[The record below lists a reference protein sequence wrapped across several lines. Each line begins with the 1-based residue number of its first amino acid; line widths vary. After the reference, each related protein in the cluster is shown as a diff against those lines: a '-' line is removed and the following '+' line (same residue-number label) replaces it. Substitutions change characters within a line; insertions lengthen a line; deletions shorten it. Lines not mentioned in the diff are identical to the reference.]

1 MNDRLSGAGVRG
13 WTQDL
18 ALGVRFAV
26 TGGRRGWTRT
36 LLTAFGVGLG
46 VALLLVAA
54 AIPHALQSR
63 DDRSGDRTPA
73 ARNGEKLSASAFHHA
88 QTETVFR
95 DNVIAGTLFRAAG
108 NGTPS
113 APPGLSAMP
122 KPGEM
127 AVSPALAE
135 LLASP
140 GSSLLKE
147 RLPYRVTATIGDRG
161 LIGPGE
167 LLYYAGS
174 DKLTK
179 ENAKGTSEGFGRYAA
194 EDPFVGVILL
204 IVVIAFVALLLPVAV
219 FIATAVR
226 FGGEQRDRRLA
237 ALRLV
242 GSDRAMTH
250 RIAAGE
256 ALCGALLGLVAGAG
270 LFFLAR
276 QFAGAVTLWDITAFP
291 VDVVPHPVLAVLI
304 LAAVPVAAV
313 AVSLFAMRGV
323 SVEPLGVVRNSTP
336 RRRKVW
342 WRVLLPVLGILLLL
356 SSASALTL
364 TGDDSF
370 QIALGAALTLVGITA
385 LLPWL
390 VEAVVSRL
398 DGGPVAWQLA
408 VRRLQLSSGT
418 AARAISGIVVAAAGA
433 IALQMLFSSVQGD
446 FTKATG
452 VDTSRAQL
460 HLQNGTKDGREAR
473 ETLASLR
480 ENTGVAEVIGLT
492 EGLIERPGPKL
503 AGEEFVP
510 FTRVVVADCTALRS
524 LAKLPSCKDGDV
536 FTIREPKGME
546 TYTYQPKPGAKVELI
561 RNDDAEVA
569 GTEPHVWQLPATT
582 KQVKSL
588 VSPVGTHTSG
598 VLATPAAINVDLLP
612 APRINAMIKLA
623 PDVTDAAELVRN
635 EAARLDPLASVSSLE
650 GVETDRQFASVRT
663 GLFVGATAT
672 MVLIAASLLVS
683 TLEQLRERR
692 RLLSI
697 LVAFGTRRST
707 LSWSVLWQTA
717 VPIALGLA
725 LAVVGGSVLGLTLLF
740 MVGSPVASWW
750 VSVPI
755 VGVGA
760 ALIALVTLLSMP
772 PLWRMMRPDGLRT
785 E

>member
-1 MNDRLSGAGVRG
+1 MNDPTSGAGLHGWVR
-13 WTQDL
+13 DL
-18 ALGVRFAV
+18 TLGVRFAV

-46 VALLLVAA
+46 VALLLVAS

-63 DDRSGDRTPA
+63 DDRQGNRTPA
-73 ARNGEKLSASAFHHA
+73 IQGSEQLSDAAFHYA

-95 DNVIAGTLFRAAG
+95 DDMITGTLFRAAG
-108 NGTPS
+108 KGTPS
-113 APPGLSAMP
+113 APPGLAALP

-140 GSSLLKE
+140 GGHLLKE
-147 RLPYRVTATIGDRG
+147 RLPYRVTTTIGDRG
-161 LIGPGE
+161 LIGPDE
-167 LLYYAGS
+167 LRYYAGS
-174 DKLTK
+174 DQLTA
-179 ENAKGTSEGFGRYAA
+179 ENAKGTSNGFGRYEAG
-194 EDPFVGVILL
+194 EPFVGVILL
-204 IVVIAFVALLLPVAV
+204 IAVIAFVALLLPVGV

-256 ALCGALLGLVAGAG
+256 ALCGALMGLFVGAG
-270 LFFLAR
+270 LFLLTR
-276 QFAGAVTLWDITAFP
+276 QFASAVTVWDITAFP
-291 VDVVPHPVLAVLI
+291 FDIVPNPALAALI
-304 LAAVPVAAV
+304 LIAVPVAAV
-313 AVSLFAMRGV
+313 GVSLFAMRGV
-323 SVEPLGVVRNSTP
+323 SVEPLGVVRNSVP
-336 RRRKVW
+336 RRRRLW
-342 WRVLLPVLGILLLL
+342 WRILLPVLGILLLL

-364 TGDDSF
+364 AGDESF
-370 QIALGAALTLVGITA
+370 QIALGAALTLTGITA

-408 VRRLQLSSGT
+408 IRRLQLSSGA

-446 FTKATG
+446 FTKSTG
-452 VDTSRAQL
+452 VDTSRVQL
-460 HLQNGTKDGREAR
+460 QVENGTKDGREAR
-473 ETLASLR
+473 EALTTLR
-480 ENTGVAEVIGLT
+480 ETTGVAGVIGLT
-492 EGLIERPGPKL
+492 EGLIERQAPKGPG
-503 AGEEFVP
+503 EDFVP
-510 FTRVVVADCTALRS
+510 FTQLTVADCPALRT
-524 LAKLPSCKDGDV
+524 LVKLSSCKDGDV
-536 FTIREPKGME
+536 FTVRQPKGME
-546 TYTYQPKPGAKVELI
+546 TYSYRPEAGAKVNLV
-561 RNDDAEVA
+561 RNDGGEGA
-569 GTEPHVWQLPATT
+569 GPKPRPWQLPATT
-582 KQVKSL
+582 QEVKSL
-588 VSPVGTHTSG
+588 VSPVGTHTAG
-598 VLATPAAINVDLLP
+598 VLATPAALDADLMP
-612 APRINAMIKLA
+612 MPRINAMIKLA
-623 PDVTDAAELVRN
+623 PDVTNAAELVRN
-635 EAARLDPLASVSSLE
+635 AAAKLDPRASVATLE
-650 GVETDRQFASVRT
+650 STETVRRFAGLRT
-663 GLFVGATAT
+663 GIFVGATAT

-725 LAVVGGSVLGLTLLF
+725 LAVVGGTVLGLTLLF
-740 MVGSPVASWW
+740 MVGSPVADWW

-772 PLWRMMRPDGLRT
+772 PLWRLMRPDGLRT

>member
-1 MNDRLSGAGVRG
+1 MNDPTSGAGLRG
-13 WTQDL
+13 WVRDL
-18 ALGVRFAV
+18 TLGLRFAV

-63 DDRSGDRTPA
+63 DDRQGDRTPA
-73 ARNGEKLSASAFHHA
+73 LQGSGQLSDAAFHYA

-95 DNVIAGTLFRAAG
+95 DDMITGTLFRAAG
-108 NGTPS
+108 KGTPS
-113 APPGLSAMP
+113 APPGLAALP

-135 LLASP
+135 LLAAP
-140 GSSLLKE
+140 GGTLLKE

-161 LIGPGE
+161 LIGPDE
-167 LLYYAGS
+167 LRYYAGS
-174 DKLTK
+174 DQLTA
-179 ENAKGTSEGFGRYAA
+179 ENAKGTTDGFGRY
-194 EDPFVGVILL
+194 EVGEPFVGVILL
-204 IVVIAFVALLLPVAV
+204 IAVIAFVALLLPVGV

-256 ALCGALLGLVAGAG
+256 ALCGALLGLFVGAG
-270 LFFLAR
+270 LFLLTR
-276 QFAGAVTLWDITAFP
+276 QFAGAVTVWDITAFP
-291 VDVVPHPVLAVLI
+291 FDIVPNPALAALI
-304 LAAVPVAAV
+304 LIAVPVAAV
-313 AVSLFAMRGV
+313 GVSLFAMRGV
-323 SVEPLGVVRNSTP
+323 SVEPLGVVRNSVP
-336 RRRKVW
+336 RRRRLW
-342 WRVLLPVLGILLLL
+342 WRILLPVLGILLLL

-364 TGDDSF
+364 AGDESF
-370 QIALGAALTLVGITA
+370 QIALGAALTLTGITA

-408 VRRLQLSSGT
+408 IRRLQLSSGA

-446 FTKATG
+446 FTKSTG
-452 VDTSRAQL
+452 VDTSRVQL
-460 HLQNGTKDGREAR
+460 QVENGTKDGREAR
-473 ETLASLR
+473 EALTTLR
-480 ENTGVAEVIGLT
+480 ETTGVAGVIGLT
-492 EGLIERPGPKL
+492 EGLIERQAPKG
-503 AGEEFVP
+503 AGEDFVP
-510 FTRVVVADCTALRS
+510 FTQLTVADCPALRT
-524 LAKLPSCKDGDV
+524 LVKLSSCKDGDV
-536 FTIREPKGME
+536 FTVRQPKGME
-546 TYTYQPKPGAKVELI
+546 TYSYRPEPGAKVNLV
-561 RNDDAEVA
+561 RNDGSEGA
-569 GTEPHVWQLPATT
+569 GPKPHTWQLPATT
-582 KQVKSL
+582 QEVKSL
-588 VSPVGTHTSG
+588 VSPVGTHTAG
-598 VLATPAAINVDLLP
+598 VLATPAAVDVDLMPL
-612 APRINAMIKLA
+612 PRINAMIKLA
-623 PDVTDAAELVRN
+623 PDVTNAAELVRN
-635 EAARLDPLASVSSLE
+635 AAAKLDPRASVATLE
-650 GVETDRQFASVRT
+650 STETVRRFAGLRT
-663 GLFVGATAT
+663 GIFVGATAT

-707 LSWSVLWQTA
+707 LSWSVLWQTG

-725 LAVVGGSVLGLTLLF
+725 LAVAGGTVLGLTLLF
-740 MVGSPVASWW
+740 MVGSPVADWT
-750 VSVPI
+750 VSLPI